1 MSQQIKVPNAAQLTS
16 GQKKLIRAKGKEVA
30 LFNIEGTFYAI
41 SNSCPHSTGP
51 LVEGKVHQ
59 TIVTCP
65 WHGAKFDVT
74 TGQCLGG
81 PATTNVATYPVY
93 IENNSII
100 IEIPT

>member
-1 MSQQIKVPNAAQLTS
+1 MSQEIKVSNAAQLMP

-41 SNSCPHSTGP
+41 NNICPHSTGP

-74 TGQCLGG
+74 TGQCLSG

-100 IEIPT
+100 IEIP